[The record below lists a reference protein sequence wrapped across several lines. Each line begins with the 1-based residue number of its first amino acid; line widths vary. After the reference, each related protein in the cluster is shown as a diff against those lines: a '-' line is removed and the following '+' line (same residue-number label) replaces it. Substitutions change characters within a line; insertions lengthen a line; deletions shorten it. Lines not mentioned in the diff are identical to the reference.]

1 MSSKHAKADVV
12 PVRQQ
17 NQYNC
22 MTTSL
27 CMALRALGVPDE
39 ECSIQQVNNV
49 VGAMPLRGAAWE
61 PLLAAASHYGMRAT
75 LTLPS
80 TVRQLKKWTD
90 AGSPIVIAW
99 NPEGREWSHA
109 SLVFDVTEDE
119 EHGFLVHVADPN
131 IPDPDE
137 TVRVVPKAEFY
148 GKWYEKSPKGFLIR
162 RPACAI
168 EREIT
173 PEGRQVMASS
183 RWDFDDPR
191 FQDRMDK
198 ALEEAM
204 DLHDKWPST
213 PAREYV
219 EYQRRGKKHPNHV
232 AYEKARVKIWDKHLR
247 GTGWAEDE
255 VDREIENR
263 FASVRKTAEA
273 AEKKAADLST
283 EVFEGEMQP
292 GDSDYQGDTA
302 HYRDFA
308 DAVKQTRNWL
318 GGKPEAEGWI
328 ERGKFH
334 LDLVVEVESD
344 DADEEMAVQRIQF
357 VVDGVPSEKDI
368 ADAKRKFSP
377 REWDVDVKTKHANTK
392 TAEAADCWSDYKA
405 GGLTR
410 AELEE
415 CLKRFSD
422 QEDSYEAEGRNRY
435 RPRVRPS
442 GPVNKGQLD
451 ALNSL
456 LGKRPNDK
464 FIKSL
469 RDQVQQGRKL
479 SEKQLKAVRQ
489 NLYRNS
495 MKPLADHFRQ
505 ASAKRVLAR
514 WCQTDKSAA
523 EIKQIWT
530 VNDPED
536 SDEIVD
542 IVAQISNP
550 RLLGD
555 VIRGMGKR
563 WDQNNPSLHDSQDSA
578 EKDAMLRLEKL
589 YGRDGIPDWVLE
601 YKGDYRLASVKR
613 LVRAYTKDSKVANR
627 YQKSLDRKLKS
638 FINRSFERIGLDGN
652 GKFNTPQQGY
662 SRAVD
667 LMGEYGV
674 ELGEIPNSFDFKPRP
689 TGVIRVDVAFT
700 NQEDIF
706 SPYEITNSMLVIQYT
721 ELREDVFEVIA
732 YMS

>member
-1 MSSKHAKADVV
+1 MSRKTAKADVI

-198 ALEEAM
+198 ALEETM
-204 DLHDKWPST
+204 DLQDKWP
-213 PAREYV
+213 PAPIGELV
-219 EYQRRGKKHPNHV
+219 EYRRRRKQHPSEV
-232 AYEKARVKIWDKHLR
+232 AYGKARAQIWKKHLR
-247 GTGWAEDE
+247 GTGWVEDE
-255 VDREIENR
+255 IDDELEKR

-273 AEKKAADLST
+273 A
-283 EVFEGEMQP
+283 
-292 GDSDYQGDTA
+292 
-302 HYRDFA
+302 
-308 DAVKQTRNWL
+308 
-318 GGKPEAEGWI
+318 
-328 ERGKFH
+328 
-334 LDLVVEVESD
+334 
-344 DADEEMAVQRIQF
+344 
-357 VVDGVPSEKDI
+357 
-368 ADAKRKFSP
+368 
-377 REWDVDVKTKHANTK
+377 
-392 TAEAADCWSDYKA
+392 DCYSDYKA
-405 GGLTR
+405 GGLSR
-410 AELEE
+410 AEFEE

-422 QEDSYEAEGRNRY
+422 QEDPYEAEGRNRY

-451 ALNSL
+451 SLNSL
-456 LGKRPNDK
+456 LDKRPNDK

-489 NLYRNS
+489 NLYRNR
-495 MKPLADHFRQ
+495 MKPLADHFRSA

-514 WCQTDKSAA
+514 WFQTSKTAA
-523 EIKQIWT
+523 EIKQVWT

-542 IVAQISNP
+542 IIAQISNP

-563 WDQNNPSLHDSQDSA
+563 WDQNNPSMHDSQDSA
-578 EKDAMLRLEKL
+578 EKDAVSRLENL
-589 YGRDGIPDWVLE
+589 YGRDSIPDWVME
-601 YKGDYRLASVKR
+601 SKGDYKLASVKR

-627 YQKSLDRKLKS
+627 YQKKLDRQLKS
-638 FINRSFERIGLDGN
+638 SINRSFERVGLDGN
-652 GKFNTPQQGY
+652 GRFNDPQQGY

-667 LMGEYGV
+667 LMDEYGV
-674 ELGEIPNSFDFKPRP
+674 ELADIPNSFDFKPRP
-689 TGVIRVDVAFT
+689 TGVVRVDVAFT

-706 SPYEITNSMLVIQYT
+706 SPYAITNSVLVIQYT